1 LAFSIEFV
9 LLSEISLTA
18 SAKFAKRDPPAFC
31 KNVVTVTLTEDQHLV
46 EIRRNKEVWQKK
58 VILHRAYAVLYRLI
72 STHLSTVEGPLVE
85 LGSGI
90 GAVKEF
96 IPNCVTTDIFPNPW
110 LDRVENAYDLSFA
123 DASVSNLILFDVFHH
138 LQWPG
143 SALGEFARAVRPR
156 GRVILLE
163 PGFGLLG
170 KFIYGNFH
178 HEPLGFDQPIN
189 WDRPVSVEVS
199 SGYYAAQG
207 NAWRLFRLNE
217 NAGKMPKWKTILVK
231 PLAALSYV
239 ASGGFSR
246 PSLYPLFLFPVVRG
260 FERVADVWPSLFATR
275 LLVVLERV

>member
-1 LAFSIEFV
+1 LT
-9 LLSEISLTA
+9 LSG
-18 SAKFAKRDPPAFC
+18 KFANRVVRDFRPKF
-31 KNVVTVTLTEDQHLV
+31 VTTELTEDQHLV
-46 EIRRNKEVWQKK
+46 EIQKNAEVWRKK
-58 VILHRAYAVLYRLI
+58 PILRRAYAVLHHLI
-72 STHLSTVEGPLVE
+72 CAQLSPVGGLTVE

-90 GAVKEF
+90 GVLKESLPRC
-96 IPNCVTTDIFPNPW
+96 ITTDIFPNPW
-110 LDRVENAYDLSFA
+110 IDRVENAYSLSFA
-123 DASVSNLILFDVFHH
+123 DASIANLILFDVFHH

-143 SALGEFARAVRPR
+143 SALEEFARAVRPR
-156 GRVILLE
+156 GRAILLE

-178 HEPLGFDQPIN
+178 HEPLGFDQAIS
-189 WDRPVSVEVS
+189 WDRPATVEVS

-217 NAGKMPKWKTILVK
+217 SAGKMAEWKTVLVK

-246 PSLYPLFLFPVVRG
+246 PSFYPLFLFPFVRG
-260 FERVADVWPSLFATR
+260 FERVADIWPSLFATR